1 MLDKLSNA
9 VGISGYEDEVAELI
23 KSDMEKYAD
32 SVEVDTLGNVIGLK
46 KGNGKGKIMLAAHM
60 DEIGLVIIC
69 VGKFLHFVPMGGI
82 DPRILLGQE
91 VIVVTEKGKY
101 NGVIGAKPPHIQKP
115 DERKKAIEI
124 DDLVIDLGFPE
135 DKIKEIVKKG
145 DFAVVNVK
153 FTELANNH
161 VTGKA
166 LDNRICVYTVLETM
180 KLLEETFCDIYF
192 VATTQEEVGA
202 RGAKVSGY
210 KIFPDIAV
218 AIDATFGLSKDS
230 KEDTFK
236 LGKGPCIGLGPN
248 ISPKV
253 FELLKKTAKKEK
265 IPYQIEV
272 LPGMSG
278 TDAVSL
284 QTVKSGT
291 ATGVVSIPLRYMH
304 TPVETADLKD
314 VRNCAKLLKAFISS
328 VDEKV
333 LEGLKCF

>member
-1 MLDKLSNA
+1 MLERFSNA

-23 KSDMEKYAD
+23 KSEMEKYAD
-32 SVEVDTLGNVIGLK
+32 SVEVDTLGNIIGLK

-60 DEIGLVIIC
+60 DEIGLVITC

-153 FTELANNH
+153 FTELANDH

-202 RGAKVSGY
+202 RGARVSGY
-210 KIFPDIAV
+210 RIFPDIAV

-236 LGKGPCIGLGPN
+236 LGKGPSIGLGPN

-291 ATGVVSIPLRYMH
+291 ATGVVSIPLKYMH

-314 VRNCAKLLKAFISS
+314 AGNCAKLLKAFISS

>member
-9 VGISGYEDEVAELI
+9 VGISGYEEEIAELI
-23 KSDMEKYAD
+23 KSEMEKYTD
-32 SVEVDTLGNVIGLK
+32 SVEIDTLGNVIGLK
-46 KGNGKGKIMLAAHM
+46 KGDGKGKIMLAAHM
-60 DEIGLVIIC
+60 DEIGLVITHI
-69 VGKFLHFVPMGGI
+69 GKFLHFVSMGGI
-82 DPRILLGQE
+82 DPRVLLGQE

-101 NGVIGAKPPHIQKP
+101 DGVIGAKPPHIQKP
-115 DERKKAIEI
+115 EERKKAIEI

-135 DKIKEIVKKG
+135 EKIKEIVKKG

-153 FTELANNH
+153 FTELANDH

-202 RGAKVSGY
+202 RGARVSGY
-210 KIFPDIAV
+210 KIFPDIAI

-328 VDEKV
+328 IDEKI

>member
-1 MLDKLSNA
+1 MLEKLSNA

-23 KSDMEKYAD
+23 KSEMEKYTD
-32 SVEVDTLGNVIGLK
+32 SVEIDTLGNVIGLK
-46 KGNGKGKIMLAAHM
+46 KGSGRGKILLAAHM
-60 DEIGLVIIC
+60 DEIGLVITH

-82 DPRILLGQE
+82 DPRVLLGQE
-91 VIVVTEKGKY
+91 ITVVTEKGKY

-115 DERKKAIEI
+115 EERKKAIEM
-124 DDLVIDLGFPE
+124 DDLVIDLGIPE
-135 DKIKEIVKKG
+135 DEIKNIVKKG
-145 DFAVVNVK
+145 DFAVVNVP
-153 FTELANNH
+153 FAELADDC

-166 LDNRICVYTVLETM
+166 LDNRICVYAVLETM
-180 KLLEETFCDIYF
+180 KLLEDTFCDIYF

-210 KIFPDIAV
+210 RIFPDVAIAV
-218 AIDATFGLSKDS
+218 DATYGLSKDS
-230 KEDTFK
+230 KENTFK

-248 ISPKV
+248 ISPKI
-253 FELLKKTAKKEK
+253 FEILKKTAEKEK
-265 IPYQIEV
+265 IPHQIEV

-291 ATGVVSIPLRYMH
+291 ASGVVSIPLRYMH
-304 TPVETADLKD
+304 TSVETANLKD
-314 VRNCAKLLKAFISS
+314 VKNCTKLLKAFISS
-328 VDEKV
+328 VDEKI

>member
-9 VGISGYEDEVAELI
+9 VGISGYEEEIAELI
-23 KSDMEKYAD
+23 KSEMEKYTD
-32 SVEVDTLGNVIGLK
+32 SVEIDTLGNVIGLK

-60 DEIGLVIIC
+60 DEIGLVITHI
-69 VGKFLHFVPMGGI
+69 GKFLHFVSMGGI
-82 DPRILLGQE
+82 DPRVLLGQE

-101 NGVIGAKPPHIQKP
+101 DGVIGAKPPHIQKP
-115 DERKKAIEI
+115 EERKKAIEI

-135 DKIKEIVKKG
+135 EKIKEIVKKG

-153 FTELANNH
+153 FTELANDH

-202 RGAKVSGY
+202 RGARVSGY
-210 KIFPDIAV
+210 KIFPDIGI

-328 VDEKV
+328 IDEKI

>member
-9 VGISGYEDEVAELI
+9 VGISGYEEEIAELI
-23 KSDMEKYAD
+23 KSEMEKYTD
-32 SVEVDTLGNVIGLK
+32 SVEIDTLGNVIGLK

-60 DEIGLVIIC
+60 DEIGLVITHI
-69 VGKFLHFVPMGGI
+69 GKFLHFVSMGGI
-82 DPRILLGQE
+82 DPRVLLGQE

-101 NGVIGAKPPHIQKP
+101 DGVIGAKPPHIQKP
-115 DERKKAIEI
+115 EERKKAIEI

-135 DKIKEIVKKG
+135 EKIKEIVKKG

-153 FTELANNH
+153 CTELANDH

-202 RGAKVSGY
+202 RGARVSGY
-210 KIFPDIAV
+210 KIFPDIAI

-328 VDEKV
+328 IDEKI

>member
-1 MLDKLSNA
+1 MLERFSNA

-23 KSDMEKYAD
+23 KSEMEKYAD
-32 SVEVDTLGNVIGLK
+32 SVEVDTLGNIIGLK
-46 KGNGKGKIMLAAHM
+46 KGNDKGKIMLAAHM
-60 DEIGLVIIC
+60 DEIGLVITC

-115 DERKKAIEI
+115 EERKKAIEI

-153 FTELANNH
+153 FTELANDH

-210 KIFPDIAV
+210 KIFPDIAI

-314 VRNCAKLLKAFISS
+314 ARNCAKLLKAFISS